1 MDRREPTR
9 VKVFSRRAALLGG
22 IKVGLVTALIGRL
35 YYLQV
40 LESDQ
45 YGMLAEENRINLR
58 LLPPARGRILDRYG
72 AELARN
78 RHNFRILLVAE
89 QTYNVAETLQR
100 LGELVTIDDAQRTRV
115 LREVQRRRKFVP
127 IMVVENLSWQEFAR
141 VNFHSPD
148 LPGVLLDVGETRDYP
163 FGPDFAHSVGYVAA
177 VSPQEIGEDPLLE
190 LPGFRIGKSGVER
203 AFDLGLR
210 GKAGDSR
217 VEVNAYGR
225 VIRELARREGQAG
238 EDLYVTIDAELQRFA
253 TERMGSESGAAV
265 VMDVNTGDVLALAST
280 PGFDPNW
287 FNEGIAGEQW
297 TQLNGDKLK
306 PLTNKATQG
315 QYPPGS
321 TFKII
326 TALAALEAGAIPPD
340 HRELCLG
347 QLQLGN
353 YTYHCWKKGGHGWID
368 FNTSLEQSCDVY
380 FYDLSR
386 RVGPDKIADMA
397 ARFGLGRPTGFDLQ
411 GERAGLVP
419 TRDWKL
425 AALGEAWQAGET
437 LVNGIGQGFV
447 LATPLQ
453 LAVMTA
459 RVANGRYAVVPRMI
473 RPPPGRE
480 DRGPG
485 ERLGVRA
492 ASLDLVKEGMKSVTN
507 RPRGTAYGARIAV
520 AGMEMAGK
528 TGTSQVRRITLR
540 ERSTRVLKNEER
552 PWEDRDHALFVGYAP
567 VSKPRYAVC
576 VVVEHGGNGS
586 KAAAPVARDILIEA
600 QRLEAA
606 RQGLSGR
613 TAALPPRDTG
623 G

>member
-1 MDRREPTR
+1 MERREPTK
-9 VKVFSRRAALLGG
+9 VKTFSRRAMLLGG
-22 IKVGLVTALIGRL
+22 IKASLITALVGRL

-45 YGMLAEENRINLR
+45 YGMLADENRINLR
-58 LLPPARGRILDRYG
+58 LLAPPRGRILDRYG

-89 QTYNVAETLQR
+89 QTNSVPETLRR
-100 LGELVTIDDAQRTRV
+100 LGELVTIDEALRTRV
-115 LREVQRRRKFVP
+115 LRDVQRRRKFVP
-127 IMVVENLSWQEFAR
+127 VMVAENLSWEEFAR

-163 FGPDFAHSVGYVAA
+163 FGADFAHSVGYVAA

-203 AFDLGLR
+203 AFDLSLR

-225 VIRELARREGQAG
+225 IIRELGRRDGQSG

-253 TERMGSESGAAV
+253 VERMGRESGAAV
-265 VMDVNTGDVLALAST
+265 VMDVNNGDLLAMAST

-297 TQLNGDKLK
+297 TQLNADKFK

-321 TFKII
+321 TFKMM
-326 TALAALEAGAIPPD
+326 TALAALEAGVIPPD

-347 QLQLGN
+347 QMQLGN

-368 FNTSLEQSCDVY
+368 FTTAHEQSCDVY
-380 FYDLSR
+380 FYDLAR
-386 RVGPDKIADMA
+386 RVGPDRIADLA
-397 ARFGLGRPTGFDLQ
+397 ARFGLGRPTGFDLA

-425 AALGEAWQAGET
+425 AALGESWQAGET

-447 LATPLQ
+447 LTTPLQ

-459 RVANGRYAVVPRMI
+459 RIANGRFAVMPRI
-473 RPPPGRE
+473 LRPLPGKE
-480 DRGPG
+480 ERGPG

-492 ASLDLVKEGMKSVTN
+492 ASLDMIREGMKAVVN
-507 RPRGTAYGARIAV
+507 RQRGTAYGSRIAL
-520 AGMEMAGK
+520 AGQEMAGK
-528 TGTSQVRRITLR
+528 TGPSQVRRIRMR
-540 ERSTRVLKNEER
+540 ERATRVLKNEER

-567 VSKPRYAVC
+567 MNKPRYAVS

-600 QRLEAA
+600 QRLESA
-606 RQGLSGR
+606 RQGLTGR
-613 TAALPPRDTG
+613 TAGLAPRDEKG
-623 G
+623 